1 MFFQGKHIV
10 LGVCGGIAAY
20 KSGDF
25 IRELQRLGCAG
36 VHPILSQDAPHFVTA
51 LTLSSLSKYP
61 ATSEHHAVDA
71 QGVPLHISLAQW
83 GDALLIYPA
92 TAHVIAQLAQGLTG
106 DLVTASALCF
116 NEKPIVLSPAMNTR
130 MWEHPLTQRNLAI
143 LASLPNVLI
152 VPPTEG
158 LLACGE
164 TGAGHLAPDAWTTL
178 TLYKAMHPHRQR
190 LEGKKVLVTAGGTQ
204 EAVDPAR
211 ILTNHSSGK
220 MGLALADEAYAMGAE
235 ITLITANEQHLGLR
249 PFPTILAKDVESM
262 KNAVLEQFPSHD
274 WLLKA
279 AAVSDFK
286 PVQPQGSKI
295 KKHANA
301 TPYVLEL
308 EATVDILKTACE
320 QKHSHQKV
328 LGFAAESETGD
339 LQPLYDKLKRKGA
352 DALAVNNIQR
362 SDIAF
367 HSEENEVQLLF
378 AQDTHAPVFIEKAGK
393 DVVARHVLAQLADVW
408 L

>member
-20 KSGDF
+20 KSGDL

-36 VHPILSQDAPHFVTA
+36 VHPILSQDAPHFISA

-71 QGVPLHISLAQW
+71 QGIPLHISLAQW

-116 NEKPIVLSPAMNTR
+116 NEKPMIISPAMNTR

-152 VPPTEG
+152 VPPTNG

-164 TGAGHLAPDAWTTL
+164 SGAGHLAPDAWTLL
-178 TLYKAMHPHRQR
+178 TLYKAVHPHPQR
-190 LEGKKVLVTAGGTQ
+190 LDGKKVLVTAGGTQ

-235 ITLITANEQHLGLR
+235 VTLITANEQHVGLR
-249 PFPTILAKDVESM
+249 PFPTMLTKDVESM
-262 KNAVLEQFPSHD
+262 KIAVLEQFPSHD

-295 KKHANA
+295 KKQANA
-301 TPYVLEL
+301 TSYVLEL

-320 QKHSHQKV
+320 QKQSHQNV

-339 LQPLYDKLKRKGA
+339 LAPLYDKLKRKGA

-362 SDIAF
+362 RDIAF
-367 HSEENEVQLLF
+367 HSEDNEMHLLF
-378 AQDTHAPVFIEKAGK
+378 SDETKAPVFIEKASK
-393 DVVARHVLAQLADVW
+393 DMVARHLLTTLADAW

>member
-20 KSGDF
+20 KSGDL

-36 VHPILSQDAPHFVTA
+36 VHPILSQDAPHFITA

-61 ATSEHHAVDA
+61 TTSEHHAVDA

-106 DLVTASALCF
+106 DLVTATALCF

-130 MWEHPLTQRNLAI
+130 MWEHPLTQRNLAT

-164 TGAGHLAPDAWTTL
+164 TGAGHLAPDAWTLL

-190 LEGKKVLVTAGGTQ
+190 LQGKKVLVTAGGTQ
-204 EAVDPAR
+204 EALDPAR

-235 ITLITANEQHLGLR
+235 LTLITANEQHLGLR

-286 PVQPQGSKI
+286 PVQPQTSKM
-295 KKHANA
+295 KKQA
-301 TPYVLEL
+301 TLAPYVLEL

-320 QKHSHQKV
+320 QKQSHQKV

-339 LQPLYDKLKRKGA
+339 LTPLYEKLRRKGA

-367 HSEENEVQLLF
+367 HSEENELQLLF

-393 DVVARHVLAQLADVW
+393 DVVARHLLAQLADVW

>member
-1 MFFQGKHIV
+1 
-10 LGVCGGIAAY
+10 
-20 KSGDF
+20 
-25 IRELQRLGCAG
+25 
-36 VHPILSQDAPHFVTA
+36 
-51 LTLSSLSKYP
+51 
-61 ATSEHHAVDA
+61 
-71 QGVPLHISLAQW
+71 
-83 GDALLIYPA
+83 
-92 TAHVIAQLAQGLTG
+92 
-106 DLVTASALCF
+106 
-116 NEKPIVLSPAMNTR
+116 
-130 MWEHPLTQRNLAI
+130 LTQRNLAT

-164 TGAGHLAPDAWTTL
+164 TGAGHLAPDAWTLL

-190 LEGKKVLVTAGGTQ
+190 LQGKKVLVTAGGTQ
-204 EAVDPAR
+204 EALDPAR

-235 ITLITANEQHLGLR
+235 LTLITANEQHLGLR

-286 PVQPQGSKI
+286 PIQPQASKM
-295 KKHANA
+295 KKQA
-301 TPYVLEL
+301 TLAPYVLEL

-320 QKHSHQKV
+320 QKQSHQKV

-339 LQPLYDKLKRKGA
+339 LTPLYDKLRRKGA

-367 HSEENEVQLLF
+367 HSEDNEMHLLF
-378 AQDTHAPVFIEKAGK
+378 AQDTPAPVFIEKAGK
-393 DVVARHVLAQLADVW
+393 DVVARHLLAQLADVW